1 MGFLPFTEPVFT
13 RCVMLVSTTL
23 QNTIQQN
30 GGGGGNYNDNDN
42 DDEDEFDDLLDDEF
56 IVVPLDLLSG
66 IVQGLG
72 NTVEPFVKQSTLL
85 PLLAVCA
92 HYVRLF
98 SFAGTVDHTLLTNF
112 CLLGFS
118 I

>member
-1 MGFLPFTEPVFT
+1 
-13 RCVMLVSTTL
+13 MLVSTTL
-23 QNTIQQN
+23 QSTIA
-30 GGGGGNYNDNDN
+30 
-42 DDEDEFDDLLDDEF
+42 DEDYDDFDELDDEF

-92 HYVRLF
+92 HYVSQITPSPFFLK
-98 SFAGTVDHTLLTNF
+98 NE
-112 CLLGFS
+112 

>member
-1 MGFLPFTEPVFT
+1 MGIGFLPFTEPVFT

-23 QNTIQQN
+23 QSTIQDEE
-30 GGGGGNYNDNDN
+30 Y
-42 DDEDEFDDLLDDEF
+42 DDFDELDDEF

-92 HYVRLF
+92 HYVRIFQLIYPF
-98 SFAGTVDHTLLTNF
+98 IKTIF
-112 CLLGFS
+112 
-118 I
+118 

>member
-13 RCVMLVSTTL
+13 RCVLIVSTTL
-23 QNTIQQN
+23 QNTVQDR
-30 GGGGGNYNDNDN
+30 GY
-42 DDEDEFDDLLDDEF
+42 DDFDDEEGLEDEF
-56 IVVPLDLLSG
+56 IIVPLDLLSG

-92 HYVRLF
+92 HYVSCIINNNKKAKRLIF
-98 SFAGTVDHTLLTNF
+98 FYIGFTL
-112 CLLGFS
+112 
-118 I
+118 

>member
-1 MGFLPFTEPVFT
+1 MGIGFLPFTEPVFT

-23 QNTIQQN
+23 QSTIADQD
-30 GGGGGNYNDNDN
+30 Y
-42 DDEDEFDDLLDDEF
+42 DDFDDLDDEF

-85 PLLAVCA
+85 PLLAACA
-92 HYVRLF
+92 HYVRDLF
-98 SFAGTVDHTLLTNF
+98 LSSPTPLLF
-112 CLLGFS
+112 F
-118 I
+118 

>member
-1 MGFLPFTEPVFT
+1 
-13 RCVMLVSTTL
+13 MLVSTTL
-23 QNTIQQN
+23 QSSIQ
-30 GGGGGNYNDNDN
+30 Y
-42 DDEDEFDDLLDDEF
+42 DEYDDLDELDDEF

-92 HYVRLF
+92 HYV
-98 SFAGTVDHTLLTNF
+98 S
-112 CLLGFS
+112 
-118 I
+118 

>member
-1 MGFLPFTEPVFT
+1 
-13 RCVMLVSTTL
+13 MLVSTTL
-23 QNTIQQN
+23 KSSIQY
-30 GGGGGNYNDNDN
+30 GEY
-42 DDEDEFDDLLDDEF
+42 DDLDELDDEF

-92 HYVRLF
+92 HYV
-98 SFAGTVDHTLLTNF
+98 SKTPYPMTQT
-112 CLLGFS
+112 
-118 I
+118 